1 MEKERKINWLGLFI
15 KIIIIFVFV
24 LIIIW
29 LISKIRLKTKVS
41 DTFKNNINN
50 METVATNYFKDVDLP
65 LEKGKSLKITLKD
78 MIDKGLIVSNDK
90 DSSVSCNQSKSYSKI
105 TRKKNN
111 YLMSTTLNCGEE
123 KNTITKKF
131 SFKDCKNCINNTK
144 KENTSVNKN
153 KENKVVEETKNNS
166 DVKTST
172 NQGNNTNLETNGITY
187 YEYVKES
194 TTYTKW
200 MKGNITGNNVE
211 NKYEYYRVINNIYYT
226 LGVIKASDFK
236 VGNKIS
242 YTIKLNNVPKD
253 NYYYSLKKEVYYYQ
267 SDEESKY
274 LANENAMMDNNKY
287 TIANS
292 INKYSLTSDNFT
304 YTVSPYYRKGNFYI
318 DIDITITS
326 TDGVRAY
333 NDKKYNIYYV
343 PLKLKMQFASDEI
356 ITSVPDGE
364 YETIS
369 YYRYVEKARDI
380 IWSSENYVEG
390 YTKTGRSEIR

>member
-153 KENKVVEETKNNS
+153 KEKKVVEETKNNS

-211 NKYEYYRVINNIYYT
+211 NKYEYYRVLNNIYYT

-369 YYRYVEKARDI
+369 YYRYVEKTRDI